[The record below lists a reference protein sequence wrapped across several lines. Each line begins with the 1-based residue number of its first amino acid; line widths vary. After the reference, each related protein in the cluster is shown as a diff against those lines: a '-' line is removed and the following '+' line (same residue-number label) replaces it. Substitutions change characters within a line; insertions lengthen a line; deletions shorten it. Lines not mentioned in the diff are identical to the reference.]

1 MISLSLITKDN
12 FNKILSDKY
21 HEPDWIA
28 KTRIDAISQL
38 SGLPAEV
45 SPLYSKYTGLGLLK
59 PEKVFFSNVE
69 SSNLSEDLKS
79 RLDEIK
85 SSPSLLMIGSSV
97 VHAFVPENL
106 SKQGLIVS
114 SIQDAFND
122 YPDLLKNYLKDN
134 SLNYGEDR
142 FLTLGLSAFQSGF
155 FVYIPKNLVL
165 DEPIR
170 IVYSLKADGTS
181 SICRN
186 IVISDTGSKASIV
199 QELYS
204 SVLKKVDS
212 GSSGNI
218 PVPATPAASG
228 VDVRGN
234 TRIYTTSANNAGN
247 GSSESK
253 DDVHA
258 YTTDIKDDANY
269 DHRVKIDKDV
279 MESNVQP
286 CYFEV
291 LECNVKPT
299 AELEFITLQAMDS
312 STINVSNRKAFVEQD
327 GKMSWYSGMFGTKLC
342 RYKTDSI
349 MKGSGASSEDVEIVF
364 GSEKQSFDIS
374 SNLDHAGF
382 SSRGKV
388 LVKSIVKDSSK
399 SLFKGMIKIR
409 KDAKTSESFLA
420 GHAILLNKGSIADA
434 IPGLE
439 IETNEVKA
447 THSASVS
454 QIDEEQI
461 FYLMCR
467 GLDRESA
474 KREIVNGF
482 VEPLSR
488 KMGPFIRAW
497 ISYLFENKWTGKP
510 LLLKADEV
518 MEQILEVEK
527 SRYKETADI
536 FEKHYKY
543 R

>member
-21 HEPDWIA
+21 NEPDWIA
-28 KTRIDAISQL
+28 ETRKEAITRL
-38 SGLPAEV
+38 SDLPAEV

-69 SSNLSEDLKS
+69 SSNLSEDLES
-79 RLDEIK
+79 RLNEIK

-97 VHAFVPENL
+97 LHAFVPEYL

-114 SIQDAFND
+114 SIQDAFNN
-122 YPDLLKNYLKDN
+122 YPDLLKKYLKDN

-142 FLTLGLSAFQSGF
+142 FLALGISAFQSGF
-155 FVYIPKNLVL
+155 FVYVPKNLVL
-165 DEPIR
+165 EEPIR
-170 IVYSLKADGTS
+170 IVYSLKADGIS

-186 IVISDTGSKASIV
+186 IVISDTGSKATIV

-204 SVLKKVDS
+204 SVLKRVGGGVPVSAATTTASVDTNENA
-212 GSSGNI
+212 NI
-218 PVPATPAASG
+218 DTPSHSTVSAT
-228 VDVRGN
+228 N
-234 TRIYTTSANNAGN
+234 TEN
-247 GSSESK
+247 GSSELASGG
-253 DDVHA
+253 DTSVVE
-258 YTTDIKDDANY
+258 N
-269 DHRVKIDKDV
+269 
-279 MESNVQP
+279 NVQP

-291 LECNVKPT
+291 LECSVKPT

-342 RYKTDSI
+342 RYKTDSV
-349 MKGSGASSEDVEIVF
+349 MKGPGASSEDVEIVF

-388 LVKSIVKDSSK
+388 LVKSIVKDGSK

-409 KDAKTSESFLA
+409 KNAKASESFLA

-510 LLLKADEV
+510 LVLKADEV